1 MPMCLLVN
9 EHLSL
14 LARKFPEV
22 KFLKA
27 IVNSCIQNYD
37 DRCLPTILVY
47 KTGEI
52 KGRFIG
58 VAECGGIY
66 VKVEGMKYSKIIHII
81 ENFMLFVIIPS
92 KDHCLKVEKVFD
104 YFCRKKRTKSKE
116 LIYVI
121 LWYKYWISMDILQF
135 HS

>member
-1 MPMCLLVN
+1 MCLLVN

-27 IVNSCIQNYD
+27 VVNSCIPNYE

-47 KTGEI
+47 KTGGI

-58 VAECGGIY
+58 AAECGGMY
-66 VKVEGMKYSKIIHII
+66 LKVEGMRNIFKQSHY
-81 ENFMLFVIIPS
+81 
-92 KDHCLKVEKVFD
+92 
-104 YFCRKKRTKSKE
+104 RK
-116 LIYVI
+116 LYVVCNPQI
-121 LWYKYWISMDILQF
+121 
-135 HS
+135 